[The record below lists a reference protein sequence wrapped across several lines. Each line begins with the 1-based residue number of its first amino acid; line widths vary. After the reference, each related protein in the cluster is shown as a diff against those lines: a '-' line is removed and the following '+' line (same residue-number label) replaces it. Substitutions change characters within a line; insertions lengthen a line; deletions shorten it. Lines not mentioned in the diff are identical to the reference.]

1 VRLQKIFAT
10 WLLIW
15 FLLTAF
21 SSVSA
26 KEPEAYFSLSS
37 DRTYLPGEKVKIR
50 VYANG
55 VNALEFR
62 VYRID
67 DPAAF
72 FEKLDDVHSFG
83 HVTSEGPIE
92 EKTWIERFHDW
103 KGSLWYRVR
112 DFMRSQYSPQSR
124 AKIREA
130 QAEAQR
136 SKISTATEF
145 AMVPLLNSRQL
156 VARWREEASSG
167 VISENSEIPIDLKSG
182 VYIVE
187 STDGTLR
194 AYTVLIVSKLGLV
207 TKTAPGQ
214 LLAYTVDRHSGAPV
228 QNASVLLWGSKKEV
242 VHLTSDASGLS
253 ESPIQD
259 YKLENTWILAQH
271 GDDVGIVAPYSLN
284 LSSDSGRDWTGFVYT
299 DRPVY
304 RPGHTVHLKG
314 ILRNRSGDRYKM
326 PAGVQVQ
333 VAVNDPTSKTVFQK
347 NLTLSA
353 MGTVHADFDIPAG
366 AALGYYSISISTQ
379 SSEGG
384 GANGSFDV
392 EEYKK
397 PEYQVKVTPEKPL
410 VLQGD
415 PINATIDSRY
425 YFGEPVANAKVSYVV
440 HVSDYWSPYFDED
453 QEDMPQQDTEEG
465 GGEEGD
471 YDAGSQVSQQTGQL
485 DANGQLKITIPTR
498 ITKTKSDVRYRV
510 EARVMDASNREISGF
525 NYVLVPYGS
534 FKVGIS
540 AQSYFYRLGDTA
552 RFNVEARDYD
562 GKPIQTPVH
571 VEIFRYDWR
580 KPREK
585 ERPIQSTDSQTDS
598 NGLANV
604 SFKIPTAGDF
614 NVRVTATTPENRQVS
629 GATGLWVEGRGSDWF
644 SGESREIKIIPDK
657 KSYSVGDTA
666 KLLLMTG
673 VADAHILITT
683 EGHSIQSHQIVT
695 ATGPS
700 VNVEIPITADCQPN
714 IYVGAV
720 FVRDD
725 QLYQASKD
733 LKVPAVEQKLDIQ
746 IQPSKPQFQPGENAS
761 YAITVKDSKG
771 KPVAGEFS
779 IGVVDEA
786 IYAIRPDNA
795 DIMSAFYGNRWT
807 EVQTESSLGFY
818 FHGEAGKKQMP
829 IAGLGRAYRALAQLK
844 PAETL
849 VQPKIRK
856 AFPDTALWIS
866 DVKTDA
872 NGHAQ
877 TNVTFPDSLTTWRTT
892 VRGVT
897 SDTKVGSA
905 VQRVIVRKNLMVRLA
920 VPRFFRQGDEVTV
933 SAIVHNYLE
942 DTKTV
947 KVSLD
952 VTGLD
957 VLQGATT
964 DITVPS
970 KGEAKV
976 DWRVKA
982 QNVRGASLTT
992 KALTNEESDAM
1003 ELDLPVVPFGV
1014 KMADSKSGSVAG
1026 ASGQQDATITFPA
1039 GTELSSHSLD
1049 LSVTPSVAGTIFG
1062 ALDYLT
1068 SYPYGC
1074 TEQTMSSFLPNIVVA
1089 KAAQDLGLKTT
1100 INQDELKQKI
1110 RAGMDRLYDFQHDD
1124 GGWGWWKDDESA
1136 VFMTAYVVSGLS
1148 QAQAAGYDVKD
1159 GVISRGQEWL
1169 KGALKKY
1176 PNMRV
1181 ELRAYVAYALA
1192 QSGSKDENLLNTIW
1206 DRRAKGSAQALALTG
1221 LTLQMAGD
1229 SRAKTV
1235 ADELENQ
1242 AKSSDVEAW
1251 WEGTYDYLMEFE
1263 IDDSPETTAY
1273 AIKLL
1278 SLVKPQSPLLP
1289 KAAFWL
1295 ATHRADG
1302 YFWYST
1308 KQTAMVI
1315 FGLTDYLKA
1324 SHELNADFTV
1334 EVSLNDKT
1342 VLTRKFTAADTTSA
1356 AAPAIHLTF
1365 DQFAAGENKIH
1376 VRKTGQGRLYWS
1388 ARGEYY
1394 STEKKD
1400 IQSNRIALSITREYF
1415 RLTPQTENE
1424 RIVYKLDP
1432 LTGTVQPGDVIAVKL
1447 NIGGSDW
1454 RYLLIED
1461 PIPAGMEFIERDD
1474 LYEIKDR
1481 PGWWEYW
1488 FSRREFHDDRAAFFQ
1503 TYFSGRHDYFYLLK
1517 VVEPGKFRVSPA
1529 LVQPMYQPSIISTTD
1544 TTQVEVK

>member
-1 VRLQKIFAT
+1 
-10 WLLIW
+10 
-15 FLLTAF
+15 
-21 SSVSA
+21 
-26 KEPEAYFSLSS
+26 
-37 DRTYLPGEKVKIR
+37 
-50 VYANG
+50 
-55 VNALEFR
+55 
-62 VYRID
+62 
-67 DPAAF
+67 
-72 FEKLDDVHSFG
+72 
-83 HVTSEGPIE
+83 
-92 EKTWIERFHDW
+92 
-103 KGSLWYRVR
+103 
-112 DFMRSQYSPQSR
+112 
-124 AKIREA
+124 
-130 QAEAQR
+130 
-136 SKISTATEF
+136 
-145 AMVPLLNSRQL
+145 
-156 VARWREEASSG
+156 
-167 VISENSEIPIDLKSG
+167 
-182 VYIVE
+182 
-187 STDGTLR
+187 
-194 AYTVLIVSKLGLV
+194 
-207 TKTAPGQ
+207 
-214 LLAYTVDRHSGAPV
+214 
-228 QNASVLLWGSKKEV
+228 
-242 VHLTSDASGLS
+242 
-253 ESPIQD
+253 
-259 YKLENTWILAQH
+259 
-271 GDDVGIVAPYSLN
+271 
-284 LSSDSGRDWTGFVYT
+284 
-299 DRPVY
+299 
-304 RPGHTVHLKG
+304 
-314 ILRNRSGDRYKM
+314 
-326 PAGVQVQ
+326 
-333 VAVNDPTSKTVFQK
+333 
-347 NLTLSA
+347 
-353 MGTVHADFDIPAG
+353 
-366 AALGYYSISISTQ
+366 
-379 SSEGG
+379 
-384 GANGSFDV
+384 
-392 EEYKK
+392 
-397 PEYQVKVTPEKPL
+397 
-410 VLQGD
+410 
-415 PINATIDSRY
+415 
-425 YFGEPVANAKVSYVV
+425 
-440 HVSDYWSPYFDED
+440 
-453 QEDMPQQDTEEG
+453 
-465 GGEEGD
+465 
-471 YDAGSQVSQQTGQL
+471 
-485 DANGQLKITIPTR
+485 
-498 ITKTKSDVRYRV
+498 
-510 EARVMDASNREISGF
+510 
-525 NYVLVPYGS
+525 
-534 FKVGIS
+534 
-540 AQSYFYRLGDTA
+540 
-552 RFNVEARDYD
+552 
-562 GKPIQTPVH
+562 
-571 VEIFRYDWR
+571 
-580 KPREK
+580 
-585 ERPIQSTDSQTDS
+585 
-598 NGLANV
+598 
-604 SFKIPTAGDF
+604 
-614 NVRVTATTPENRQVS
+614 
-629 GATGLWVEGRGSDWF
+629 
-644 SGESREIKIIPDK
+644 
-657 KSYSVGDTA
+657 
-666 KLLLMTG
+666 
-673 VADAHILITT
+673 
-683 EGHSIQSHQIVT
+683 
-695 ATGPS
+695 
-700 VNVEIPITADCQPN
+700 
-714 IYVGAV
+714 
-720 FVRDD
+720 
-725 QLYQASKD
+725 
-733 LKVPAVEQKLDIQ
+733 
-746 IQPSKPQFQPGENAS
+746 
-761 YAITVKDSKG
+761 
-771 KPVAGEFS
+771 
-779 IGVVDEA
+779 
-786 IYAIRPDNA
+786 
-795 DIMSAFYGNRWT
+795 
-807 EVQTESSLGFY
+807 
-818 FHGEAGKKQMP
+818 
-829 IAGLGRAYRALAQLK
+829 
-844 PAETL
+844 
-849 VQPKIRK
+849 
-856 AFPDTALWIS
+856 
-866 DVKTDA
+866 
-872 NGHAQ
+872 
-877 TNVTFPDSLTTWRTT
+877 

-982 QNVRGASLTT
+982 QNVRGASLVT

-1014 KMADSKSGSVAG
+1014 KMADSKSGSVAS
-1026 ASGQQDATITFPA
+1026 ASGQQDAAITFPA

-1089 KAAQDLGLKTT
+1089 KAAQDLGLKAT
-1100 INQDELKQKI
+1100 INQADLKQKI
-1110 RAGMDRLYDFQHDD
+1110 RAGMDRLYDFQHED

-1169 KGALKKY
+1169 KGSLKKH
-1176 PNMRV
+1176 PNMRI

-1192 QSGSKDENLLNTIW
+1192 QSGSKDADLLNTIW
-1206 DRRAKGSAQALALTG
+1206 DHRAKGSAQALALTG

-1229 SRAKTV
+1229 SRASIV

-1295 ATHRADG
+1295 ATHRDDG

-1365 DQFAAGENKIH
+1365 DQLAPGENKIH

-1400 IQSNRIALSITREYF
+1400 IQSNRIALSITRDYF
-1415 RLTPQTENE
+1415 RLTPQTEND

-1432 LTGTVQPGDVIAVKL
+1432 LTGALQPGDVIAVKL